1 MQLRRNHLLLR
12 FSQYNL
18 PLFMRSALWQ
28 AVTSCWLHGEK
39 RISYPFTQTAD
50 GLLIVF
56 FPALLGSPEKRFC
69 VCHKSLCLFE
79 HHHALMKVRLHPEM
93 RTTIQICK
101 LQILTRLT
109 VVSKLFLLHFHCVQ
123 NKR

>member
-28 AVTSCWLHGEK
+28 AVTSCWLHGEEK
-39 RISYPFTQTAD
+39 ISYPFTQTAD

-56 FPALLGSPEKRFC
+56 FPALLGSPEEHFC
-69 VCHKSLCLFE
+69 VFHKSLCLFE
-79 HHHALMKVRLHPEM
+79 HHHALMKVRLYLEI
-93 RTTIQICK
+93 RTTIHKYGCK

-109 VVSKLFLLHFHCVQ
+109 VVSKLLLLHFHCV
-123 NKR
+123 KY